1 MVLGAL
7 EEARQNSTAPV
18 SLYTE
23 VLLQRVKE
31 VHHNSGK
38 MFPHNHI
45 TYLFGCFYLYAN
57 VMCWNTVILI
67 IQMEKADSDVQIKS
81 GWVLDN
87 FPRTNSQM
95 YDLQQ
100 SGILPDTLI
109 CLSDPDEN
117 HGVRLKQSSN
127 QCILLILA
135 ALKCRFN
142 VLISS

>member
-7 EEARQNSTAPV
+7 EEAKQNSTAPV

-31 VHHNSGK
+31 VRHNSGK

-45 TYLFGCFYLYAN
+45 TYLFGCFYLYLY
-57 VMCWNTVILI
+57 LI

-127 QCILLILA
+127 QCILLISA
-135 ALKCRFN
+135 ALKCFN